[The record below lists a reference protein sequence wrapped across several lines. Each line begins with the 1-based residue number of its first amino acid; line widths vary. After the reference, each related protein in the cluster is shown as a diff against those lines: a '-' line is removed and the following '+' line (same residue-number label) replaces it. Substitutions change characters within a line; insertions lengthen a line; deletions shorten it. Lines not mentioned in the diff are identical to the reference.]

1 MSRLEKKSGKSELAG
16 DRINRDETNG
26 KRGAFIFFLFFFFHL
41 ISSRQFE
48 GRRRRRRRWRAS

>member
-16 DRINRDETNG
+16 DRINRGETNG
-26 KRGAFIFFLFFFFHL
+26 KRGAFIFFFFFFHL

-48 GRRRRRRRWRAS
+48 GRRRRRRRWRLS